1 MSEVIKIEPGQ
12 TEIVLLEKQAEIAK
26 WEADKAKLPEERRFE
41 LEQRKG
47 KLLASS
53 DIIPKHFQGKLSNCI
68 VAMEL
73 AERMGFHPLMVM
85 QNCAIINGKPSWSAQ
100 FLIGLINHSGQFAR
114 LHYVFTGSSGN
125 DSWGCYVRTTD
136 KVTGEELKGP
146 EVTIAIAKA
155 EGWFSKDQSKWRTMP
170 QLMLTYRAAAF
181 FARTYCPELAMG
193 LQTDTEIEDVE
204 QTVRIA
210 EPQGL
215 MDLIP
220 QTQGE

>member
-1 MSEVIKIEPGQ
+1 MSEVIKIEPEQ
-12 TEIVLLEKQAEIAK
+12 TEIVELERYRAEIAK
-26 WEADKAKLPEERRFE
+26 AQAERAKLPEERRFE

-53 DIIPKHFQGKLSNCI
+53 DIIPKHFQGKLANCI
-68 VAMEL
+68 VAIEL

-85 QNCAIINGKPSWSAQ
+85 QNCAIIHGKPSWSAQ
-100 FLIGLINHSGQFAR
+100 FLIGLINHSNQFTR
-114 LHYVFTGSSGN
+114 LHYVFTGSSSN
-125 DSWGCYVRTTD
+125 DSWGCYVKTTD
-136 KVTGEELKGP
+136 KATGEELKGP

-155 EGWFSKDQSKWRTMP
+155 EGWFSKDGSKWRTMP

-193 LQTDTEIEDVE
+193 LQTEAEVEDVE
-204 QTVRIA
+204 QPVRIA

-215 MDLIP
+215 MDLLP
-220 QTQGE
+220 QQGE